1 MSPEARTYQ
10 HLRRLRLHR
19 EPETPRRHAATGQI
33 GEHAGAFD
41 EPDVPASAC
50 SPTVVIH
57 DSEDPMV
64 RPRNGRSVAR
74 AIGGARYVVV
84 DGTGHDLSKPVSRAV
99 VEALTEN
106 MAFVTM

>member
-1 MSPEARTYQ
+1 MQTLSGTAAYGEDVVIFYED
-10 HLRRLRLHR
+10 RRI
-19 EPETPRRHAATGQI
+19 TA
-33 GEHAGAFD
+33 
-41 EPDVPASAC
+41 
-50 SPTVVIH
+50 PTVVIH

-64 RPRNGRSVAR
+64 RPPNGRSVAR

-84 DGTGHDLSKPVSRAV
+84 DGTGHDLPKPVSRAV